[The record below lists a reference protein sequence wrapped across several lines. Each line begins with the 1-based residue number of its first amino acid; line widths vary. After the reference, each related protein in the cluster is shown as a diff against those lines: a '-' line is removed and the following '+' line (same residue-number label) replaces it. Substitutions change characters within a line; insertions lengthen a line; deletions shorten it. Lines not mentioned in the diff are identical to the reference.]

1 MVEKKNLPRHIGII
15 MDGNGRWAKK
25 RGLPRIAGHKVGIES
40 VRKAVRACSD
50 LGIEALTLYTF
61 SAENWKR
68 PKKEINILMGFLEQY
83 CRKEIK
89 DLNKNNI
96 RLNTIGRT
104 EQLPKGVQR
113 SLKEAIEE
121 TKSNTGVILTLALNY
136 GARSEIVDAT
146 KSILEDVKNNRIKPD
161 EIDEDLFNGYLY
173 TKDLPELDLLIRTSG
188 EMRLSNFL
196 LWQVSYSE
204 LYVTDTLW
212 PDFKRKDLECALE
225 DYKKRERRFGNIKPK
240 N

>member
-1 MVEKKNLPRHIGII
+1 M
-15 MDGNGRWAKK
+15 
-25 RGLPRIAGHKVGIES
+25 
-40 VRKAVRACSD
+40 
-50 LGIEALTLYTF
+50 
-61 SAENWKR
+61 
-68 PKKEINILMGFLEQY
+68 
-83 CRKEIK
+83 
-89 DLNKNNI
+89 
-96 RLNTIGRT
+96 
-104 EQLPKGVQR
+104 QR